1 MTSREELIRVEF
13 VKFQTMLRISR
24 WASIDLGLRT
34 EGMAELSSNERD
46 EVDLAAA
53 TGMVPFDNI
62 ESLEDPETAWF
73 ETDDDRAAPTARRSL
88 YPRH

>member
-24 WASIDLGLRT
+24 WASIDAGLRAD
-34 EGMAELSSNERD
+34 GMAELSSSERD

-53 TGMVPFDNI
+53 TGMVPFDDTQSS
-62 ESLEDPETAWF
+62 EEAETTWF
-73 ETDDDRAAPTARRSL
+73 EPEDDCAAPAEQRALRSRR
-88 YPRH
+88 